1 MLFTTITVF
10 IIAFNPEPYFPNN
23 WKYTDNNWAR
33 FATID
38 KFRVS
43 QIELKYP
50 VTFKLA
56 PEKVEEIVDKWIKQN
71 EFKVIKKNDI
81 HSSGISYHFSEY
93 KLHSLFGM
101 MNDVFIRVVECSDVW
116 GGVKIEAHSNI
127 RLGLK
132 DYGSNIDIIKDLYS
146 FADKE
151 TSKDVNRSFLLGF
164 IFDLKIKY
172 IIYKLDTFKIT
183 YTVLICHGIVKM
195 QTYKNS
201 LYRK

>member
-1 MLFTTITVF
+1 MFTTITVF
-10 IIAFNPEPYFPNN
+10 IIAFKPDPYFPNE

-43 QIELKYP
+43 PIELKYP
-50 VTFKLA
+50 VTFKLTYDR
-56 PEKVEEIVDKWIKQN
+56 VEQIVDKWVQQN
-71 EFKVIKKNDI
+71 KFKVIKNDDI
-81 HSSGISYHFSEY
+81 HSYGASYHFSEY
-93 KLHSLFGM
+93 KFHSLFGM

-146 FADKE
+146 YVDKE
-151 TSKDVNRSFLLGF
+151 TSKDVNRSFLF
-164 IFDLKIKY
+164 RFTLKKY
-172 IIYKLDTFKIT
+172 L
-183 YTVLICHGIVKM
+183 
-195 QTYKNS
+195 
-201 LYRK
+201 